1 MVQSAGDQ
9 FSEARIDG
17 IRVERMAGFGI
28 ELIVGVHHD
37 HDFGLL
43 LSIGSGGVLVEVLND
58 IVTTP
63 LPVSHR
69 QAKVL
74 VSGLRCMPLLK
85 GVRGQSGGDMDA
97 LVNLLVTVSQF
108 SLANEAVL
116 ATLDLNPVIVHA
128 PGKGITVADALITTR
143 SADAPA
149 DSN

>member
-1 MVQSAGDQ
+1 
-9 FSEARIDG
+9 
-17 IRVERMAGFGI
+17 
-28 ELIVGVHHD
+28 VHHD

-43 LSIGSGGVLVEVLND
+43 LSVGSGGVLVEVLND

-69 QAKVL
+69 QAKAL
-74 VSGLRCMPLLK
+74 VSELRCLPLLK

-97 LVNLLVTVSQF
+97 LVHLLVTVSQF